1 MGATLCRGACIVC
14 APALSTVGP
23 LDWRAKMIKIRAAEA
38 ISVIAN
44 IGVLAGLG
52 FLAYEIR
59 QNTQA
64 IESAT
69 IQALAQQTLD
79 ASMIGVE
86 NPELRVAFARAS
98 RGLEY
103 VTPED
108 YSILTWW
115 YTGLLR
121 VAENRFQQTTLGTLS
136 GDLNTLSSGSVL
148 AYRNPFFGLFWPRVR
163 SNYSTD
169 FAEYVDATLLPL
181 SQASALTA
189 PPDLVLP
196 EVRDALPRDGSSK

>member
-1 MGATLCRGACIVC
+1 MV
-14 APALSTVGP
+14 
-23 LDWRAKMIKIRAAEA
+23 KIRAVDAV
-38 ISVIAN
+38 SVIAN
-44 IGVLAGLG
+44 IGVLVGIGLV
-52 FLAYEIR
+52 AYEVR

-69 IQALAQQTLD
+69 IQALAQQTMELTL
-79 ASMIGVE
+79 IGVE

-136 GDLNTLSSGSVL
+136 GDVNVISSGSVL
-148 AYRNPFFGLFWPRVR
+148 AYRNPFFGLFWPSIR
-163 SNYSTD
+163 SNYSHD
-169 FAEYVDATLLPL
+169 FAEWVDANLLRL
-181 SQASALTA
+181 VQDSSGVA
-189 PPDLVLP
+189 PVPDLVLP
-196 EVRDALPRDGSSK
+196 EVRDALPRNGSSK